1 MFEMPNFGHLKMS
14 LGKIKNSK
22 MSRTYGSGFVQVN
35 IFDTGFT
42 SKSATPPS
50 KLNLLSGLETRLKV
64 VCSSEGSRARRMGHV
79 G

>member
-1 MFEMPNFGHLKMS
+1 ME
-14 LGKIKNSK
+14 

-50 KLNLLSGLETRLKV
+50 KLNLLSGLEIRLEV
-64 VCSSEGSRARRMGHV
+64 VCTSEGGRSADVQVVIIRRGYSP
-79 G
+79 